1 MKQVVLITG
10 SNGMLAQE
18 LAKQLEEEYTIRFL
32 TRKKTQ
38 SNEYVWDI
46 NSNYMDA
53 DALKGVNCIIHLAGA
68 SIAEGGWT
76 EERKKL
82 ILSSRVDSAKLILNE
97 LKKQNIT
104 IDTFI
109 SASAVG
115 YYGSKTT
122 NEVFEETSSNGDD
135 FVGKVCAAW
144 ESAAEAF
151 KTNNLAKRIVIVRIG
166 VVLAKQN
173 GALKKIMQP
182 IKYGLGAAIGSGDQ
196 YMPWI
201 HIHDLVSMF
210 KFILH
215 NNTMMGVYNAVS
227 PQSITNK
234 ELTKSIAKAI
244 NKPILLPNI
253 PKFII
258 KLLFGEKSTI
268 LLDGSRV
275 SSKKI
280 TGAGFKFK
288 FEKLS
293 EALDDIFKE

>member
-10 SNGMLAQE
+10 SNGMLAKE

-32 TRKKTQ
+32 TRKKMQ

-46 NSNYMDA
+46 NASYIDA

-68 SIAEGGWT
+68 SIAEGRWT
-76 EERKKL
+76 DERKKL
-82 ILSSRVDSAKLILNE
+82 IISSRVDSAKLILNE

-122 NEVFEETSSNGDD
+122 NEVFEETNSKGDD
-135 FVGKVCAAW
+135 FVGDVCAAW
-144 ESAAEAF
+144 ENAAEAF
-151 KTNNLAKRIVIVRIG
+151 KTNNLANRIVIVRIG
-166 VVLAKQN
+166 VVLAKHN
-173 GALKKIMQP
+173 GALKKLMQP
-182 IKYGLGAAIGSGDQ
+182 IKYGLGAALGSGDQ
-196 YMPWI
+196 YIPWI
-201 HIHDLVSMF
+201 HIHDLISMF

-215 NNTMMGVYNAVS
+215 NNTMVGVYNGVS

-244 NKPILLPNI
+244 NKPILLPKI

-258 KLLFGEKSTI
+258 KLIFGEKSTI

-280 TGAGFKFK
+280 ISAGFKFK

-293 EALDDIFKE
+293 EALGDIFKK